1 MKDLTKIKVAYLNSL
16 DYLMLWTSPTSAEII
31 DAKEQA
37 KLIDSESIIKI
48 NRVALGNLTL
58 AYSTKN

>member
-1 MKDLTKIKVAYLNSL
+1 
-16 DYLMLWTSPTSAEII
+16 MLWTSPTSAEII

-37 KLIDSESIIKI
+37 KIADSESIIKI

-58 AYSTKN
+58 SYSTK